1 MWELHTHIAVL
12 VRRGSH
18 SVKGENEEKS
28 AADMVSE
35 AENVVTARQLPGLI
49 PASFTA
55 LSVGIG

>member
-1 MWELHTHIAVL
+1 M
-12 VRRGSH
+12 
-18 SVKGENEEKS
+18 KGKNEEKS

-55 LSVGIG
+55 LCVGTG

>member
-1 MWELHTHIAVL
+1 M
-12 VRRGSH
+12 
-18 SVKGENEEKS
+18 KGKNEEKS

-55 LSVGIG
+55 LVCGNWLTIYCHHVTIQTPCRGQ